1 MFFILSLI
9 VNQFFQIIG
18 NLMILAGIVGIFLIY
33 LQEKRKTDMANIL
46 AEKIKSGDLQ
56 DVNKDDFVGESAY
69 GYILNVFTQII
80 RDFQESI
87 NEIKNLTNIVIE
99 TANESIEQ
107 SNLMAEVNLNVSRGA
122 QLQAED
128 AENMNNN
135 TDELAE
141 RFQNVLDAINA
152 MQTSIDNFHTL
163 MERGN
168 QRLSETLES
177 GDSTKDELNRVFET
191 IELLNNSLSQI
202 HTITDVITEI
212 ASQTNLLSLNAQIEA
227 ARAGEAGQGFS
238 VVATEIRKLADQSH
252 ESASK
257 ISQILNN
264 LTEKINLMIDSVKS
278 ANEKFAVQLESI
290 ESVNHLFE
298 QFKENLYQISG
309 EQNNIRYQVAHLDE
323 AKDKI
328 ISAIENITIIAQ
340 QTAAST
346 QEAATLSM
354 QQKQSNDI
362 LLDLSEQLQNLVGK
376 VEQSIEIYKVEKQ
389 EKEVK
394 KIAFISHL
402 QKDHP
407 FTQLMIENGKKAAQ
421 KYGYHFCARF
431 MERFDQDEQIR
442 IIEDLKKKGL
452 DYLIIIP
459 SEQKK
464 LARVINELHS
474 EGIKTIC
481 VDIDIPESKRIAF
494 IGTDN
499 YEAGVFMGNLIA
511 RNLEGKGK
519 VVLST
524 TILSHKNLQE
534 RLQGIYDVLAKY
546 PDIQIVG
553 EQSGVLDIRERVNDF
568 AKVIQK
574 AGDFDLAVGVDS
586 DFGTIASLYA
596 EKHDIT
602 GKQFIGF
609 DDNPENLRAIK
620 RGILDAVVAQRQRL
634 FAERAVKKIF
644 DLEAGKA
651 IEEIEFLG
659 TFIINRNN
667 VNVLLK

>member
-33 LQEKRKTDMANIL
+33 LQEKRKTDPANIL

-69 GYILNVFTQII
+69 GYILNVFTQTI

-402 QKDHP
+402 QKDHT

-442 IIEDLKKKGL
+442 IIEDLKKEGL

-499 YEAGVFMGNLIA
+499 YEAGVSMGNLIA

-574 AGDFDLAVGVDS
+574 AGDFDLAAGVDS

-602 GKQFIGF
+602 GKQLIGF
-609 DDNPENLRAIK
+609 DDNPENLRAIQ